1 MTRILNPVSF
11 WKSVITGPSFIS
23 TWRTT
28 TSSETV
34 TLPYEAAGTYSGT
47 IDWGDGGP
55 TSLNSYANRAH
66 VYAVAGD
73 YVITVTG
80 VTTGF
85 RFANTG
91 DKTKIRSIQSW
102 GTLRLRN
109 MIFGNYFWGCSNL
122 NLSSVSDTLDLT
134 GITNMFSMFYGCDS
148 LTSVN
153 NINSWS
159 TSAITSTS
167 FMFSGCSNFNQPL
180 SFNTGAVE
188 DMSAMFNN
196 CHAFNG
202 TITFNTIS
210 VQNMQSMFSNCH
222 AFNQP
227 LSFNTGAVKNMSSMF
242 NNCHAFNSVLTF
254 TSTAIVEDMRFMF
267 NGCTAFN
274 QNISSFN
281 TGAVTNMQ
289 GMFQSAPAFQQN
301 IGSWNVANVLN
312 FAGFMVTKTPATWP
326 TTYFNNL
333 LCGWS
338 SQIVQ
343 PGLTITFGTANY
355 TNATGGP
362 CYTILDTAPNNW
374 TIYSGGGV

>member
-109 MIFGNYFWGCSNL
+109 NFRYHTTSE
-122 NLSSVSDTLDLT
+122 VSR
-134 GITNMFSMFYGCDS
+134 S
-148 LTSVN
+148 
-153 NINSWS
+153 
-159 TSAITSTS
+159 
-167 FMFSGCSNFNQPL
+167 
-180 SFNTGAVE
+180 
-188 DMSAMFNN
+188 
-196 CHAFNG
+196 
-202 TITFNTIS
+202 
-210 VQNMQSMFSNCH
+210 
-222 AFNQP
+222 
-227 LSFNTGAVKNMSSMF
+227 
-242 NNCHAFNSVLTF
+242 
-254 TSTAIVEDMRFMF
+254 
-267 NGCTAFN
+267 
-274 QNISSFN
+274 
-281 TGAVTNMQ
+281 
-289 GMFQSAPAFQQN
+289 
-301 IGSWNVANVLN
+301 
-312 FAGFMVTKTPATWP
+312 
-326 TTYFNNL
+326 
-333 LCGWS
+333 
-338 SQIVQ
+338 
-343 PGLTITFGTANY
+343 
-355 TNATGGP
+355 
-362 CYTILDTAPNNW
+362 
-374 TIYSGGGV
+374 

>member
-109 MIFGNYFWGCSNL
+109 NGWYFWGCSNL
-122 NLSSVSDTLDLT
+122 DLSSVSDTLDLT
-134 GITNMFSMFYGCDS
+134 GITNMSYMFIGCGS

-159 TSAITSTS
+159 TSAITNMSS
-167 FMFSGCSNFNQPL
+167 MFSGDILFNQSL
-180 SFNTGAVE
+180 SFDTGAVN
-188 DMSAMFNN
+188 DMSVMFND

-210 VQNMQSMFSNCH
+210 VQNMSAMFSNCDT
-222 AFNQP
+222 FNQP
-227 LSFNTGAVKNMSSMF
+227 LSFNTGAVKNMSYMF
-242 NNCHAFNSVLTF
+242 QGCSTFNSVLTF
-254 TSTAIVEDMRFMF
+254 TSTAIVENMRAMF
-267 NGCTAFN
+267 SECTAFD
-274 QNISSFN
+274 QPLVWN
-281 TGAVTNMQ
+281 TGAVQNMIA
-289 GMFQSAPAFQQN
+289 MFNSASAFKQN
-301 IGSWNVANVLN
+301 IGSWDISSVTDFSN
-312 FAGFMVTKTPATWP
+312 FMSGKTPATWP
-326 TTYFNNL
+326 TTYFDNL
-333 LCGWS
+333 LCAWKL
-338 SQIVQ
+338 QTVQ
-343 PGLTITFGTANY
+343 PGLTIHFGSANY

-362 CYTILDTAPNNW
+362 CRTVLQSPPKNW